1 MRFYFPK
8 QKEHRFMN
16 TSDLSPRPTKPS
28 ALKVLF
34 PTRNASGIPSRPVR
48 LLLRMA
54 VLSML
59 AGIACMLWFRLTGGT
74 VQADG
79 VLKEPFYLLG
89 IGWGLMIAAIA
100 SFVAALIAHRLMER
114 ARR

>member
-1 MRFYFPK
+1 
-8 QKEHRFMN
+8 MN
-16 TSDLSPRPTKPS
+16 PSNPTPRPAKPS

-48 LLLRMA
+48 LLLRLA
-54 VLSML
+54 VLSVL
-59 AGIACMLWFRLTGGT
+59 AGIACMLWFRLSGST

-100 SFVAALIAHRLMER
+100 SFVAALITHRLMER